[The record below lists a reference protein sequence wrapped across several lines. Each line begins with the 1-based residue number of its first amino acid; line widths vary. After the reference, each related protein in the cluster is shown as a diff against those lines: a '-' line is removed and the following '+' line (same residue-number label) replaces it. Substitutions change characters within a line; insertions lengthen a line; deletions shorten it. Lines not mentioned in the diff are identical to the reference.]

1 MSSDQEEMSHMIV
14 VGQSI
19 LRVEESPFLEAEKP
33 TMGSLQ
39 LRRGVLHKPS
49 NYVDYGMLHRN
60 EPRTGRHCLK
70 GQTADSGLLESAEAS
85 PPRFSGPS
93 WFLAQTVASLTQS
106 LGQKLTSQ

>member
-1 MSSDQEEMSHMIV
+1 MSIV
-14 VGQSI
+14 TSI
-19 LRVEESPFLEAEKP
+19 HLRILRYHHRVEERPFLKVGKP

-85 PPRFSGPS
+85 PHRFSGPS
-93 WFLAQTVASLTQS
+93 QFLAQTAACLTQR
-106 LGQKLTSQ
+106 LDQELTSQ